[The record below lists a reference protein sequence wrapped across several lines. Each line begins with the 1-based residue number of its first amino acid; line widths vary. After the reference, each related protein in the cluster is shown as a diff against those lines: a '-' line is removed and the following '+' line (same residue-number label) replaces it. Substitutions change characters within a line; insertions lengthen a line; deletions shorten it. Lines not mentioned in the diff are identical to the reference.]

1 MVRLRD
7 ESRVPFRLNFDLRDR
22 LLHDARA
29 RPLALLL
36 VTVAAAFCLYLL
48 VQWLLLVLRWTDA
61 PPAGAADIGLL
72 TAESTPTDRL
82 ARLHLFGAS
91 TLPVDQRSLASTA
104 PDSTS
109 QLILRGVFA
118 AADPRAGRAIIAGP
132 DQKESQYAVG
142 ATLPGNVQLVGVH
155 ADRVVISNGGAIEV
169 LRMPR
174 AGTAGTGGVTPTST
188 GASGQA
194 APLPTAGH
202 SAPIP
207 GDLMAGAG
215 SAAPL
220 IAPMTAGSLGAA
232 ATGLGVDPTQL
243 AREVRLEPVLADGK
257 QTGVRVVSSNAALL
271 EKLGLQP
278 GDELTSVNGIA
289 LDNPLR
295 GAEVMQNL
303 GQAQSATLTVRRDGR
318 EQTLSVALR

>member
-1 MVRLRD
+1 MNL
-7 ESRVPFRLNFDLRDR
+7 DLRDR

-48 VQWLLLVLRWTDA
+48 VQWLLLVLRWTDVPPAAPAGTGPMPMDTA
-61 PPAGAADIGLL
+61 PP
-72 TAESTPTDRL
+72 DRL

-91 TLPVDQRSLASTA
+91 TLPIDSRSVASTA
-104 PDSTS
+104 PDSAS
-109 QLILRGVFA
+109 QLVLRGVFA

-132 DQKESQYAVG
+132 DQQESHYAVG

-155 ADRVVISNGGAIEV
+155 ADRVVISNGGTLEV
-169 LRMPR
+169 LRLPR
-174 AGTAGTGGVTPTST
+174 AGAVAAGAAPVGAGGPRAAASLPTGGQP
-188 GASGQA
+188 AS
-194 APLPTAGH
+194 
-202 SAPIP
+202 IP

-220 IAPMTAGSLGAA
+220 IAPMTAGSFGAA
-232 ATGLGVDPTQL
+232 ATGLGVDPAQL
-243 AREVRLEPVLADGK
+243 VRDVRLEPVLADGQ
-257 QTGVRVVSSNAALL
+257 QTGVRVVSSNTALL

-303 GQAQSATLTVRRDGR
+303 GQAQSATLTVRRNGR